1 MTTRNRRH
9 QAARMAGLAAS
20 LALALTGCAAPDSP
34 PGPTQTSQA
43 PSASARPT
51 ATADRSYDD
60 GTYTADGWYG
70 SQPSRIGVTLTLAD
84 SRITAVQITTP
95 ATDPTSLDYQRRFAE
110 AAPDAVI
117 GKHIDDADVS
127 RLAGASGTSE
137 GFNEAL
143 RTIRQDAA
151 RR

>member
-51 ATADRSYDD
+51 AERRYDD

-95 ATDPTSLDYQRRFAE
+95 ATDPTSLGS
-110 AAPDAVI
+110 AANHSSSS
-117 GKHIDDADVS
+117 G
-127 RLAGASGTSE
+127 LAGGVPWLPKSSGV
-137 GFNEAL
+137 
-143 RTIRQDAA
+143 RTRP
-151 RR
+151 

>member
-1 MTTRNRRH
+1 
-9 QAARMAGLAAS
+9 MAGLAVS

-51 ATADRSYDD
+51 ATADRRYDD